1 MQSEPGKRLE
11 LYRKIRLFVTF
22 ALLYAG
28 IDIGLN
34 KFGFSNGWTI
44 LWPLNGVTIA
54 VLLRRRR
61 SDWLAIMAGVALG
74 TGVGE
79 CLDTNTVL
87 MEIGLRTFSVTEVVL
102 SALLLPAF
110 TTLDSWLRRPRIFL
124 RFAAALV
131 VGPGVS
137 GVMAALLFHAT
148 QHQRML
154 VAFDD
159 WATADALGIAAM
171 MPLALSLYSTEMRK
185 LFRGRALVRTT
196 CILCLAAVS
205 LWLSL
210 EVTGYPLLFLVYPTL
225 LLVDLTLSFPG
236 SAIAFAGLCF
246 YAIFLTEHNLGPFGH
261 WPSNLGVTRDVGLQ
275 IFLGFHVLALFP
287 ASILIRERRRL
298 VEDLNNSNT
307 QLLMLASLDGLTG
320 LANRRS
326 LDENLSQEWKRARR
340 LRTPLAL
347 IMMDVDWFKQFND
360 RYGHRAG
367 DDCLRSAAAVLR
379 ERSRRAEDHV
389 GRFGGEEFVV
399 LLPHTDLAGA
409 QHMAEE
415 IREAIYALKIPQ
427 QDSPWEFITVSL
439 GCAAITPTRDGT
451 ESELM
456 SLADAAL
463 YEAKRAGRNCV
474 QTVTQKSDPMLV
486 TPE

>member
-1 MQSEPGKRLE
+1 M
-11 LYRKIRLFVTF
+11 
-22 ALLYAG
+22 AG
-28 IDIGLN
+28 I
-34 KFGFSNGWTI
+34 
-44 LWPLNGVTIA
+44 A
-54 VLLRRRR
+54 VG
-61 SDWLAIMAGVALG
+61 A
-74 TGVGE
+74 GVGE
-79 CLDTNTVL
+79 CLDNNTIL
-87 MEIGLRTFSVTEVVL
+87 MEVGLRTFSVTEVVL

-110 TTLDSWLRRPRIFL
+110 TTLDNWLRKPRIFL
-124 RFAAALV
+124 RFAAALL

-137 GVMAALLFHAT
+137 GLMAALLFHFT

-171 MPLALSLYSTEMRK
+171 MPLALSLSSKEMRK
-185 LFRGRALVRTT
+185 LFRGRALIRTLG
-196 CILCLAAVS
+196 ILGLAALA

-210 EVTGYPLLFLVYPTL
+210 GVTGYPLLFLVYPTL

-246 YAIFLTEHNLGPFGH
+246 YAIFLTEHHLGLFGH
-261 WPSNLGVTRDVGLQ
+261 WPSDLAITRDVALQ

-298 VEDLNNSNT
+298 VEDLNNSNA

-340 LRTPLAL
+340 LKTPLAL
-347 IMMDVDWFKQFND
+347 IMMDVDLFKQFND

-367 DDCLRSAAAVLR
+367 DDCLRATAGVLR

-389 GRFGGEEFVV
+389 ARFGGEEFIV

-415 IREAIYALKIPQ
+415 IREAIYALHIPH
-427 QDSPWEFITVSL
+427 QDSPWEYVTLSL
-439 GCAAITPTRDGT
+439 GCAAITPTRDGS

-456 SLADAAL
+456 NLADAAL
-463 YEAKRAGRNCV
+463 YKAKRAGRNCV
-474 QTVTQKSDPMLV
+474 QTGSPIEDPILV